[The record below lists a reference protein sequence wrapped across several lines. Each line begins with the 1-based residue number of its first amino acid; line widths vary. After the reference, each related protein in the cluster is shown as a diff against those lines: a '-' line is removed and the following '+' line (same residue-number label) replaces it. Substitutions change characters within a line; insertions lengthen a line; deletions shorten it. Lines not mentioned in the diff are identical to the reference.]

1 MQSVLNALRVL
12 EEVAV
17 RQPAG
22 VADLARAL
30 GMPKSSVQ
38 RALVTLHTAG
48 WIRQVGEASTR
59 WAVTTKALHVGRR
72 ATSELSLRDTAVP
85 IMEEL
90 RRRTD
95 ETVHL
100 TIPEGGDKVV
110 LLERLQT
117 SKPVRIVMPLG
128 MNLSLHASANGK
140 AVLAASPADVI
151 ESYVGKGL
159 TRYTDA
165 TIVDPARLLA
175 ELRDI
180 RERGY
185 AVNGGE
191 WRADVSA
198 VAAAVTGDSGLPVAS
213 ISVNV
218 PTSRMTGELRAG
230 YGALVRDAARQVAA
244 ELGSPG
250 RPEAAGGPGTD
261 GV

>member
-17 RQPAG
+17 RQPVG

-30 GMPKSSVQ
+30 EMPKSSVQ

-48 WIRQVGEASTR
+48 WIRQAGESTTR

-72 ATSELSLRDTAVP
+72 ATSELSLRDAAVP

-100 TIPEGGDKVV
+100 TIPESGDRVV
-110 LLERLQT
+110 LIERLQT

-140 AVLAASPADVI
+140 AVLANSPAAAI
-151 ESYVGKGL
+151 ERYVGAGL
-159 TRYTDA
+159 ARYTDA
-165 TIVDPARLLA
+165 TIVDPALLMA
-175 ELRDI
+175 ELQVT

-191 WRADVSA
+191 WRTDVSA
-198 VAAAVTGDSGLPVAS
+198 VAAAVVAESALPVAS

-218 PTSRMTGELRAG
+218 PTSRMTEELRAT
-230 YGALVRDAARQVAA
+230 YGALVRDAAEQVAA

-250 RPEAAGGPGTD
+250 PTGNAAPA
-261 GV
+261 